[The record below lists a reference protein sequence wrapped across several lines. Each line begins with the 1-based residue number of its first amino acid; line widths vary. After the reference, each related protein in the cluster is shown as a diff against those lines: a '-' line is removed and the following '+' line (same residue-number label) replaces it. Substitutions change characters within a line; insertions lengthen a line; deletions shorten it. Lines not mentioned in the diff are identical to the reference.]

1 MSAQQLATAT
11 TFSQLPLDLRFEYN
25 YSILGSEALQRSGK
39 GTLSQFFGFLQ
50 HAFVSGLEIAR
61 SFRRLLYQLS
71 LKQRLSQQ
79 EARKFEI
86 FTLKR

>member
-11 TFSQLPLDLRFEYN
+11 TFSQLPLDLRFEYD
-25 YSILGSEALQRSGK
+25 YRTLGSEALHHQAK
-39 GTLSQFFGFLQ
+39 TTLSQFFSFV
-50 HAFVSGLEIAR
+50 HHTFVSSLEIAR

-86 FTLKR
+86 FTLKC